1 MCPVLIWTVNGL
13 CMLPQFLFINTC
25 FNPVEVEGFVCLCVG
40 RDMWV
45 SSSSFTWFCESWGK
59 VFDGDLPFSI
69 ISRSLNLCILSGCE
83 LLYFF
88 SLPVQE
94 EYPLIDLCI
103 FDLFICCIVECHLGA
118 IFFLFFRTKNSVW
131 FYLQSLDCLLSCSL
145 SPKHC
150 ELLISSHGVSLN
162 SHQILDYYLHKLCA
176 TIILTYFIGWTPM

>member
-1 MCPVLIWTVNGL
+1 MSSFYLNWECPVYAASISVHQYVLQSSRGRGL
-13 CMLPQFLFINTC
+13 CTFVCGEGHVGIFLFFYMVLWT
-25 FNPVEVEGFVCLCVG
+25 L
-40 RDMWV
+40 
-45 SSSSFTWFCESWGK
+45 SK

-103 FDLFICCIVECHLGA
+103 FDLFICCIVECHLRP
-118 IFFLFFRTKNSVW
+118 ILFLFFFRTKNSVW
-131 FYLQSLDCLLSCSL
+131 FYLRSLGCLLSCSL

-150 ELLISSHGVSLN
+150 ELLASL
-162 SHQILDYYLHKLCA
+162 IKLA
-176 TIILTYFIGWTPM
+176 LNHIRFWIITSTSFVPQ